1 MARYEH
7 LPIYKSA
14 LDLSIYFE
22 NIVRNFSRYNK
33 YTIGTEL
40 RNKSRQILCFIIK
53 INSLE
58 DKKSALKELIL
69 LIEELKIIIRLS
81 KESKAFYNINSY
93 AYSSKLALD
102 ISKQA
107 QAWYNH
113 ESKQNNPIY
122 THQ

>member
-33 YTIGTEL
+33 YSIGSDL

-53 INSLE
+53 INSIE
-58 DKKSALKELIL
+58 DKKQALNELIL

-93 AYSSKLALD
+93 AHSSKLVLD

-107 QAWYNH
+107 QAWYNY
-113 ESKQNNPIY
+113 ESTQDNKIC
-122 THQ
+122 TH